1 MQTAFKN
8 NKDAGYKKSA
18 AVGRTSCRFCG
29 TTLRHTFVDLGMSPL
44 CETSIRP
51 GQLPQKLISERFLF
65 S

>member
-1 MQTAFKN
+1 
-8 NKDAGYKKSA
+8 
-18 AVGRTSCRFCG
+18 
-29 TTLRHTFVDLGMSPL
+29 VDLGMSPL